1 MKNNTTTSALSA
13 SLTFQVEYINLI
25 SDGKQSWDDI
35 MVANQSIPEEIK
47 GVNLTDDICKEIE
60 NLIRTAGLSAEEKIK
75 LWIDV
80 SEFISKWIETNIGHH
95 EGG

>member
-1 MKNNTTTSALSA
+1 
-13 SLTFQVEYINLI
+13 LTFQVGYINLI

-80 SEFISKWIETNIGHH
+80 SDLYQSGLRQTLDIMKGVKKETGAL
-95 EGG
+95 